1 MWVIHRSLLQA
12 VLEDL
17 GLPQCGSGV
26 EVTWLLGSWEPSSAK
41 CAGKL
46 ATLGSGDMSL
56 LGFFLASGS
65 SATMRTE
72 YGGGTGCLDCGDFWG
87 ARCTEKSVAMG
98 AEDMT
103 LLEFFSSLWKLT
115 LREPLWLILIYYLAE
130 GAALVG
136 GPSLFSV
143 QQALKEPPL
152 LGSFSIGQLPVLSCG
167 EREPTMMAPP
177 PVCDSAAVPCLHG
190 CLAFLKRH
198 SPLWIFSL
206 PPPLAI
212 SPQSATVHPEIALQ
226 CPCSNSQRPHDSVDL
241 HPCPGYVG
249 LWH

>member
-130 GAALVG
+130 GAVKWQPWLGVLLC
-136 GPSLFSV
+136 SLYS
-143 QQALKEPPL
+143 
-152 LGSFSIGQLPVLSCG
+152 
-167 EREPTMMAPP
+167 
-177 PVCDSAAVPCLHG
+177 
-190 CLAFLKRH
+190 RH
-198 SPLWIFSL
+198 SKNHLCWDLSL
-206 PPPLAI
+206 LV
-212 SPQSATVHPEIALQ
+212 SCQCCHVGRESLQ
-226 CPCSNSQRPHDSVDL
+226 
-241 HPCPGYVG
+241 
-249 LWH
+249 

>member
-1 MWVIHRSLLQA
+1 MQFSPHICMWVIHRSLLQA

-46 ATLGSGDMSL
+46 ATLGSGDTSL

-130 GAALVG
+130 GAVKWQPWLGVLLC
-136 GPSLFSV
+136 SLYS
-143 QQALKEPPL
+143 
-152 LGSFSIGQLPVLSCG
+152 
-167 EREPTMMAPP
+167 
-177 PVCDSAAVPCLHG
+177 
-190 CLAFLKRH
+190 RH
-198 SPLWIFSL
+198 SKNHLCWDLSL
-206 PPPLAI
+206 LV
-212 SPQSATVHPEIALQ
+212 SCQCCHVGRESLQ
-226 CPCSNSQRPHDSVDL
+226 
-241 HPCPGYVG
+241 
-249 LWH
+249 